1 MTIIYSKKSHK
12 FLLFAGGFI
21 LLIVF
26 IVIGSFYNE
35 NKGAIN
41 VDQWNKVQKG
51 MTVQEV
57 VLEAGR
63 PQSKTRNRA
72 KIQESYAPVLQQEST
87 RYADSPE
94 ELASASATHDI
105 LGFMELEAALSQNK
119 DVLMYHYM
127 LNEQEHYIYFID
139 DIFLIKY

>member
-105 LGFMELEAALSQNK
+105 LGFMELEAALDRKS
-119 DVLMYHYM
+119 VV
-127 LNEQEHYIYFID
+127 
-139 DIFLIKY
+139 